1 MKSLIKKAKTI
12 LDVGLEP
19 FEVGKSNFEHP
30 ILCVEKKAKD
40 RLEICKKCVN
50 FVEEP
55 IEFFRVKDNNM
66 PELSNKMCSD
76 CGCTLS
82 YKLRQDLKKCI
93 KWQEQ

>member
-1 MKSLIKKAKTI
+1 MKKLQSVLKKSKSI
-12 LDVGLEP
+12 YEKGLEP

-50 FVEEP
+50 FVDEP
-55 IEFFRVKDNNM
+55 IEFFRVEDNNI
-66 PELSNKMCSD
+66 PELSNKMCND

-82 YKLRQDLKKCI
+82 YKIRQDIKKC
-93 KWQEQ
+93 KLW